1 MDTSG
6 DGGRQAEDGGLPAW
20 LAQGS
25 SEAADRYRE
34 ARKAAAS
41 GVAEAKTGVVGV
53 QGDCG
58 EGLLVSLKEVLADHL
73 GTQEGKA
80 GLENC

>member
-53 QGDCG
+53 RGDCG
-58 EGLLVSLKEVLADHL
+58 EGLLVSLLLADHL